1 MRKYILILLLALTA
15 ASCATLRAPAKLER
29 FVNRVERNADRY
41 RPYQWERA
49 NRHYEALIREYIDN
63 YRMYTIAEKQQ
74 AMSAIGRYH
83 AILVDHGIKQG
94 IGFLGSL
101 GSYAGGLLDVLRQDV
116 GAVEDFLQSVL
127 GLGKKEIGNAV
138 DLLKKNLAEYSA
150 GCCSRRSCRA
160 RSAAN
165 PTARRDPTSRP
176 RRCTSRRRWSGRNR
190 TG

>member
-29 FVNRVERNADRY
+29 FVNRVERHADHY
-41 RPYQWERA
+41 RPYQWDRA

-138 DLLKKNLAEYSA
+138 DLLRKNLAE
-150 GCCSRRSCRA
+150 
-160 RSAAN
+160 
-165 PTARRDPTSRP
+165 
-176 RRCTSRRRWSGRNR
+176 
-190 TG
+190 